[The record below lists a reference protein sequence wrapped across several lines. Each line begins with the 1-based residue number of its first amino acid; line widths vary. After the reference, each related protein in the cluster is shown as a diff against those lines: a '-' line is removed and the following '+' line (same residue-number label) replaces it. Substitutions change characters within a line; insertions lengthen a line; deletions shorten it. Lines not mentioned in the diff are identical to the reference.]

1 MVNVCSL
8 LKKKKKEAHNEA
20 DVPQQQQQQQYGKI
34 VVCLPLDI
42 LLKQKLEQEKEL
54 VIR

>member
-8 LKKKKKEAHNEA
+8 LKKKGNNEA
-20 DVPQQQQQQQYGKI
+20 DVPQQQQQQQYSKI

-42 LLKQKLEQEKEL
+42 LLKQKLEQEKKL